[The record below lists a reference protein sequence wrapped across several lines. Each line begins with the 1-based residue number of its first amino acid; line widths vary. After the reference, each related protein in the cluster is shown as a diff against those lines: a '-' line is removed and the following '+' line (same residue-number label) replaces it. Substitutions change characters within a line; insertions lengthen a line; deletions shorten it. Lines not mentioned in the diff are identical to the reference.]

1 MLERN
6 FFVSLLLRN
15 VRAKG
20 RREEERLSSGL
31 KRKRR
36 GEILGRSKLV
46 DLPCPVF
53 TRQFLSIVFCVTCE
67 ETREGR
73 RVEIKARLDALL
85 KIPPGNRRSLGKFR
99 SSVIVSRGFN
109 DPRTQRPVTFRID
122 ECTSAPAKTNNNGSR
137 FDDIEINI

>member
-36 GEILGRSKLV
+36 GEILGRSKRV
-46 DLPCPVF
+46 NISSVF
-53 TRQFLSIVFCVTCE
+53 ARQFLSIVFCVTCE